1 MQFQLI
7 RSKEHIPLKKEKN
20 LHTWI
25 GVFIV
30 IFITFAT
37 GYLTEFD
44 VKKAVLAMPGIFKF
58 IATDF
63 LPPDITA
70 APKFMSSL
78 MDTFYMAFISTITGA
93 LISLILALLCASP
106 TSPNRAVEFIIRAF
120 ASALRNIPSLAW
132 TIILVPA
139 FGIGKTVGL
148 MALLIGAI
156 GSMTRFFTETIE
168 EVDLGNI
175 EAIRSVGGSYWQV
188 LKSGVLPQCYPGL
201 IAWTLYN
208 FELGIRASTIIG
220 MVGGGGIGFFIQS
233 TIKLFQYDQAM
244 MAVIVVAV
252 VVLIVEAASK
262 KIREQIM

>member
-7 RSKEHIPLKKEKN
+7 RTKELIPLKKEN
-20 LHTWI
+20 DLRTWLFVV
-25 GVFIV
+25 GV
-30 IFITFAT
+30 IFITLVT
-37 GYLTEFD
+37 GYITEFD
-44 VKKAVLAMPGIFKF
+44 VKKAILALPGIFSF
-58 IATDF
+58 IAEDF

-70 APKFMSSL
+70 VPKFMESL
-78 MDTFYMAFISTITGA
+78 MDTFYMAFISTTTGA
-93 LISLILALLCASP
+93 VISLVLALLCASP
-106 TSPNRAVEFIIRAF
+106 TSPNNVVEFSIRAF
-120 ASALRNIPSLAW
+120 ASSLRNIPSLAW
-132 TIILVPA
+132 TIMLVPA

-168 EVDLGNI
+168 EIDMGNI
-175 EAIRSVGGSYWQV
+175 EALRSVGGSYWQV
-188 LKSGVLPQCYPGL
+188 LKCGVLPQCYPGL

-220 MVGGGGIGFFIQS
+220 MVGGGGIGFYIQS

-244 MAVIVVAV
+244 MAVLVVAV
-252 VVLIVEAASK
+252 VVLIAEATSK